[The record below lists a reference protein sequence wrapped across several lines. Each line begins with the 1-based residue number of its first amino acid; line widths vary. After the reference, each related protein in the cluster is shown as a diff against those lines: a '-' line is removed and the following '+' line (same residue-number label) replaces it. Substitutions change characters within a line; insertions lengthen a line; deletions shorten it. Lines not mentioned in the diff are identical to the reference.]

1 MNSLVARI
9 EGFTSVDE
17 KGNLKGA
24 HNLTGWISIT
34 EARAFARA
42 WSPSSLPAHPHLLS
56 RGLKPRGAERLPF
69 PSLKGITLVNI
80 PFLKLSVMIDA
91 NANWD
96 PVLDITFN
104 EGAADHTQLAASAV
118 IRRLYGMY
126 AGDRISVQVFQADFA
141 GYWGLIGSYVGV
153 PRIPVGYVVDP
164 DLSDLADLIENGRW

>member
-1 MNSLVARI
+1 M
-9 EGFTSVDE
+9 
-17 KGNLKGA
+17 
-24 HNLTGWISIT
+24 
-34 EARAFARA
+34 
-42 WSPSSLPAHPHLLS
+42 
-56 RGLKPRGAERLPF
+56 
-69 PSLKGITLVNI
+69 NI